1 MANNFLG
8 LGDDQHDL
16 GPDFVIDPWLA
27 DFWRVALEMMPL
39 PEGLQPISPFITPP
53 PKYAGMFFNIYF
65 SIVHILNI

>member
-1 MANNFLG
+1 MIFLG

-27 DFWRVALEMMPL
+27 DFWKVALEMMPL

-53 PKYAGMFFNIYF
+53 PKYAGMFLTF
-65 SIVHILNI
+65 ILQYCSHF